1 VVEKTWVVKNIRVF
15 KAPLYCCGAL
25 QYEAEDKYCP
35 VEYSPKWREYTIRDF
50 SSTSKSLML
59 FCPNC
64 GTKLP
69 TSLRDEW
76 FDILEQEYELED
88 PLHDDKNKV
97 PKEFLTDE
105 WWKKRGLIS
114 SKENKVVGFLQ
125 KPLRCLF

>member
-1 VVEKTWVVKNIRVF
+1 MLKNIIQ

-25 QYEAEDKYCP
+25 QYEVENKYCP
-35 VEYSPKWREYTIRDF
+35 VEYSQKWREYTIRDF

-76 FDILEQEYELED
+76 FDILEKEYGLED
-88 PLHDDKNKV
+88 PLYDDKEKV
-97 PKEFLTDE
+97 SQEFLTDE
-105 WWKKRGLIS
+105 WWKKRGLLNK
-114 SKENKVVGFLQ
+114 KEDDSQIFLD
-125 KPLRCLF
+125 KPIRCLF

>member
-1 VVEKTWVVKNIRVF
+1 MLKKIIEKT
-15 KAPLYCCGAL
+15 PLYCCGAL

-64 GTKLP
+64 GTRLP
-69 TSLRDEW
+69 TSLRDKW
-76 FDILEQEYELED
+76 FDILEQEYGLED
-88 PLHDDKNKV
+88 PLHDDKNKIA
-97 PKEFLTDE
+97 KEFWTDE
-105 WWKKRGLIS
+105 WWKKRGLVS
-114 SKENKVVGFLQ
+114 NKENKTSDFLQ